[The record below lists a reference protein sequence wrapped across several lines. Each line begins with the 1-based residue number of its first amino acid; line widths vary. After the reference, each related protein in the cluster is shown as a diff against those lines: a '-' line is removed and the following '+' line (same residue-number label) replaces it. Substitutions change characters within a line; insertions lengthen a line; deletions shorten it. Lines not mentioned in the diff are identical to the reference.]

1 MTRKRIAVTL
11 TAVMVASGLAAFVA
25 WAADIAPAPP
35 DRIVGEITLPQPQT
49 DGEMSLEKALAERR
63 SIREY
68 HNTPLSLAEIG
79 QLLWAAQGI
88 TDRVQGFRTAPSAGA
103 TYPLELYI
111 ATHDGLYQY
120 APRPHSLQWISY
132 TDRRSELARIAVNQ
146 DWIADAAAIV
156 VVSADFSRTTGK
168 YGERGI
174 RYVHFEAGH
183 AAQNLLLQAT
193 ASGLGATPVGA
204 FDDSRMKEL
213 FAMPENESPL
223 YLIAIGHPRQESLEQ
238 P

>member
-1 MTRKRIAVTL
+1 MTRKHLAIFAITAL
-11 TAVMVASGLAAFVA
+11 TAGGIIALFA
-25 WAADIAPAPP
+25 WAAESAVNSP
-35 DRIVGEITLPQPQT
+35 DRVIGEVSLPSPRT
-49 DGEMSLEKALAERR
+49 DGEISLEATLEKRR
-63 SIREY
+63 SIRAY
-68 HNTPLSLAEIG
+68 RKRPLALAELG

-88 TDRVQGFRTAPSAGA
+88 TDRVRGFRTAPSAGA

-111 ATHDGLYQY
+111 ATHDGLFQY
-120 APRPHSLQWISY
+120 APRLHSLQRLSRA
-132 TDRRSELARIAVNQ
+132 DRRSDLARIAVNQ

-156 VVSADFSRTTGK
+156 VIAADYARTTGK

-204 FDDSRMKEL
+204 FRDSQMKEL
-213 FAMPENESPL
+213 FFMPEGESPL
-223 YLIAIGHPRQESLEQ
+223 YLIAIGHPQ
-238 P
+238 